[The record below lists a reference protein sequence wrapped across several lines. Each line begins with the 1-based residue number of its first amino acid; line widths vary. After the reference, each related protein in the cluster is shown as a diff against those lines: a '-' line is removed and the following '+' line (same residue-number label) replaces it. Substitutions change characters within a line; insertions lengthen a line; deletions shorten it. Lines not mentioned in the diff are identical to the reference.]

1 MDILVNVANQK
12 LKIATNLKS
21 LVAGTQEFVRFT
33 FNLTGD
39 WDDLMTFAQFQQN
52 GVAYNAYLDENNSA
66 YLPSEIG
73 VGTCT
78 MMLYG
83 SNDKTI
89 ATTNYLTLSIDEN
102 ILVSDANSTE
112 ISESLYTQ
120 LVTKVNTL
128 LTWNEQNAADLQAV
142 DKDLQIQINNRALQS
157 DFEKEVAR
165 AKAAEKANADAIK
178 LKASQSEVDELSIK
192 VTQLESNEVIASLI
206 EAAVV
211 KEMEEYLAAGT
222 LANLTIADGS
232 ITRSKVNSELNDI
245 LTLAETAM
253 QPSVYDKLNRKVD
266 VYDYAQSRA
275 DTVQNNL
282 NKVKEE
288 IQDAYVLTDDVY
300 YTNLGDAL
308 RGAVTLSRNYAQALL
323 SDYKAFSIEFVDELP
338 LVGESMIFY
347 LIPKESGNGY
357 DKYWWIVDDNGDAKW
372 DMFGGTS
379 TLVVTEL
386 PAEGE
391 EDIDYILKSS
401 SGCLYYKWI
410 DGYWE
415 VVAGS
420 IASVVTELP
429 ETGNEFTDYYLLNE
443 SGSYVHHRYINGR
456 FHTIGSNSYT
466 KDELDEKLA
475 GLSDKILELNTAIDE
490 QNNNIDLIEAKVD
503 ALGNLVS
510 DVTESDSGIEVHYQ
524 DGSSKTVDTKDNTV
538 KVEDVNKSES
548 GLSIVYTDGSTKEI
562 EVSGGGG
569 ASTSGSAS
577 IIRITSSSTQCVYGD
592 NCPIAFTFNAI
603 DSAGDMVGDGTAT
616 WYVGNI
622 RKATS
627 IAHQGDNEFDIGK
640 YLSVGTNNVKVSIS
654 VDTGGDEP
662 TVTTKTW
669 SVNAINMYAVWDY
682 DDTTVNISD
691 TVAIR
696 WTPYGDL
703 SKTTH
708 ILIDGEEVVTSETT
722 RSGVQQ
728 YATINKYPHGSH
740 MVELYLTA
748 TVNKQEIRSES
759 IFHDMIFVDTANET
773 PVVASPVN
781 NVVMTQYNTLQ
792 IPIVIYNP
800 KSLTANA
807 TLAVNGVEVASWE
820 DVDRTVHYWNYTPND
835 FGEKELTITCGT
847 TVKTIS
853 ITVEEL
859 DIDNEEISGYAF
871 RLKASDI
878 AGNEALRS
886 WNSNGVGITFSDN
899 FDWNNGGIKTEKDEN
914 GNVRQFICIKA
925 GTTATI
931 NYQLFG
937 NEAKTNGKNFKVI
950 FKVMNSRDYDAK
962 FLTCLDSGIGI
973 ELGANGGTASSDQN
987 TLDIQYAEGS
997 YTEFEYDIA
1006 PDSSYHYI
1014 QTYLDGVLTSTNV
1027 YVDDNFTQTNKKNIV
1042 IGSPDCDVYIYMVKA
1057 YEVYLTR
1064 DNHIENFIADAP
1076 NAQEM
1081 VARYDRNNVLT
1092 ESGEISYEKLATQ
1105 NPDCRVHLW
1114 DIPRMTEGKKD
1125 YVTGCSYQ
1133 QIYNAGDAR
1142 HQLTASNV
1150 TINIQGT
1157 SSVDYKDSGA
1167 NTDGEF
1173 TEGFT
1178 DGNGDHIDTY
1188 SMSDNSIGVNYFNT
1202 KVNIASC
1209 ENINNMCIAEW
1220 YHRYQPYK
1228 TAYRLKNPKSRDC
1241 MEHNIGVQ
1249 FIKDQSHGLFPDD
1262 NYHMYAICNMG
1273 NSKNNSAV
1281 FHDLENPLECCIE
1294 TKDNNSTYCMMLDP
1308 SFDVD
1313 KLDSED
1319 YFEFRYPK
1327 SPTTDMKNAF
1337 IEFVR
1342 WFANGNPAAHTDA
1355 ALGTSVTFEPY
1366 TFKGTGQE
1374 GEVLAGL
1381 TIDKYAGTY
1390 THDTYEYRMA
1400 KMLSECE
1407 EHLIMDSMVYHYVF
1421 IEQHAMVD
1429 NVCKNTFWGTE
1440 DLVHWHL
1447 VKNYDNDTADG
1458 NNNTGKL
1465 VIPFGSE
1472 GFDDLGDGAVFNGRD
1487 NVYWC
1492 FIYGLYEARQ
1502 LMWTNRE
1509 TAGAWNAEAYL
1520 AFARERQNI
1529 IPERVYNQDYW
1540 YKYLRLYEQK
1550 EVTTYI
1556 PMLEG
1561 GKKNH
1566 QREAF
1571 VTNNLYYMA
1580 SQYMGTACTS
1590 KSITL
1595 RGYTPNEWAGVEP
1608 KAELQ
1613 VMLYNKGY
1621 IVTQIGSIFQ
1631 RVKAEKGKYYTISFT
1646 ESGNMNDTVI
1656 NIHGANLVQ
1665 AVGDI
1670 SCLYVGRSDFS
1681 AATKLRSLQIGSTA
1695 EGYSNNNLTEI
1706 GFGTNTMLEYL
1717 YIQNCPNIA
1726 QTLDLSGCQALL
1738 ELDIRGSGFTG
1749 VTFAVGGLLEK
1760 AQLSSP
1766 ASLSMRNLYN
1776 LTNDNFTL
1784 ESYNNLSSLRL
1795 EECPGID
1802 TLALVNYATN
1812 LSRLRMLGIDWEL
1825 AETTLLNRLL
1835 KLMGLDESDHNLD
1848 VSVLTGE
1855 VYISGQ
1861 IREQELTNYGNAWEN
1876 LDVTYDATQLVQQ
1889 YLVTYVNSDDKMTV
1903 LFTMYVDRGAAPPDP
1918 YAEGYIE
1925 KPTKESDAQ
1934 YVYSFGTETDGVYD
1948 VGSGWDDLEN
1958 VILAPKTITAV
1969 YTENVRKYTVTWY
1982 SRAGLSLGSVEADYG
1997 SEVVYS
2003 GETPINTSEEGVY
2016 IYNVFAGWNKSTGYI
2031 TEDTDVY
2038 AIWERAELPAVGK
2051 SLEDMTVGE
2060 IFAITTSGNAANYF
2074 EDKDHYDITLGH
2086 DFDFENVESEV
2097 IAENLYLDGS
2107 TAKNTGIKLFDA
2119 NERSFTLAIDFR
2131 FTDKTNANNTLL
2143 SCFEEDGA
2151 EGFRLCYNSS
2161 PTIQWGDKS
2170 QAVGYQGY
2178 RDIVVLRHI
2187 KGENKL
2193 YVYASNNTNDFS
2205 DAITRVELT
2214 RNRTTQSDNTLTLGA
2229 VRFVEDGGYDY
2240 YGSGYIYWAK
2250 IWYDDLGETNAQA
2263 LASWSHEVMRV
2274 EYCGAERYRLVGGG
2288 SQSCN
2293 ASFIANTLL
2302 VDRLRKMNS
2311 TNTNVGGWDACAMRT
2326 FLNNRMPPAMPTAWR
2341 SMLKQV
2347 KIQASEGN
2355 KSSTIL
2361 ISNDYFYLPCLR
2373 EMGGSTDVPYNSEGS
2388 AISWFTSDIRRAKF
2402 RGLIIPDDATYY
2414 TNASDPSTTSTNDV
2428 RPGDVWKVNNS
2439 GRCHIYATD
2448 ELIREYGLSTADS
2461 VDCSLGGK
2469 WISAY
2474 NWWERSPYVG
2484 NTTYFWYVHLYG
2496 SNNYYYGA
2504 GNSLGVCP
2512 CFSI

>member
-386 PAEGE
+386 PTEGE

-1509 TAGAWNAEAYL
+1509 TAGAWDSKAYL

-1784 ESYNNLSSLRL
+1784 ESYENLSSIRL

-1861 IREQELTNYGNAWEN
+1861 IREQELTNYDNAWEN

-2193 YVYASNNTNDFS
+2193 YVYASNNTLDFS

-2484 NTTYFWYVHLYG
+2484 NTTTFWIVSYNG
-2496 SNNYYYGA
+2496 NNNNYTNA
-2504 GNSLGVCP
+2504 NSSYGVCP